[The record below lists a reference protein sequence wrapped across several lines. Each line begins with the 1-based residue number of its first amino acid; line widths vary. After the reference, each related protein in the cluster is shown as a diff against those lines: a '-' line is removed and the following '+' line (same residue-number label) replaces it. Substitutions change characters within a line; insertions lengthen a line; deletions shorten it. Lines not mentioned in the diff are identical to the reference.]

1 MAEILSQQE
10 IDTLLSDL
18 GGEGNAAREQHA
30 SSGKEPLR
38 EIVRFDFRMPRR
50 LSSRQLQTFNT
61 IHDNF
66 AEALSS
72 FLVSRL
78 QTTASISVVSVDQMF
93 YSEYVVATARPSCLY
108 VFSIERMG
116 AKAVMEFSPALL
128 LAIISRMLGGT
139 TENVVESRP
148 ITKIEQN
155 IVKSIV
161 QRSVSEL
168 QRAWSSIIESD
179 FTLDRYE
186 TEADFIQIAPTS
198 EIVLVV
204 KLEVMLG
211 EYRYGMSLCF
221 PTLALEDVLA
231 SLQIQHLGH
240 SQRSL
245 EQKEWTSAILRTLE
259 TTKVPATCI
268 LGETTMTLQQLKE
281 LEVGDLLITNTPVNG
296 EMRLMVGGRPRARG
310 RPGISNGKVA
320 MKITRIMVDSDNNS

>member
-10 IDTLLSDL
+10 IAALLSDVQPEEGAAPEQQ
-18 GGEGNAAREQHA
+18 GG
-30 SSGKEPLR
+30 GKPTPR

-50 LSSRQLQTFNT
+50 LSSRQIQTFNT

-78 QTTASISVVSVDQMF
+78 QTTVSVSVVSVDQMF

-108 VFSIERMG
+108 VFCIEQMG
-116 AKAVMEFSPALL
+116 AKAVMEFSPALV
-128 LAIISRMLGGT
+128 LAIIARMLGGT

-161 QRSVSEL
+161 QRSLSEL
-168 QRAWSSIIESD
+168 ERAWASIIESN

-204 KLEVMLG
+204 RLEVMLG

-231 SLQIQHLGH
+231 NLQVQQLGTT
-240 SQRSL
+240 QRSP
-245 EQKEWTSAILRTLE
+245 EQKEWTGAILQTLE
-259 TTKVPATCI
+259 TTKVPVTCI
-268 LGETTMTLQQLKE
+268 LGETTMTLRQLKE
-281 LEVGDLLITNTPVNG
+281 LEVGDLLITNTPTNG
-296 EMRLMVGGRPRARG
+296 ELRLMVGGRVRARG
-310 RPGISNGKVA
+310 RPGISNGKAALKVS
-320 MKITRIMVDSDNNS
+320 RIIADTDNNT

>member
-1 MAEILSQQE
+1 MAGILSPQE
-10 IDTLLSDL
+10 IETLLSDL
-18 GGEGNAAREQHA
+18 GGEEVARDKQQA
-30 SSGKEPLR
+30 GSGRNLQR
-38 EIVRFDFRMPRR
+38 EVMPFDFRMPRR
-50 LSSRQLQTFNT
+50 LSSRQMQTFNT
-61 IHDNF
+61 VHDNF

-78 QTTASISVVSVDQMF
+78 QTTASVSVVSVDQMF

-139 TENVVESRP
+139 MENVVESRP

-161 QRSVSEL
+161 QRSISEL

-198 EIVLVV
+198 EIVLVI

-231 SLQIQHLGH
+231 TLQIQHHGNM
-240 SQRSL
+240 QRSL
-245 EQKEWTSAILRTLE
+245 EKKEWTGAILRTLE

-268 LGETTMTLQQLKE
+268 LGETTMTLRQLKD
-281 LEVGDLLITNTPVNG
+281 LEVGDLLVTNTPVNG
-296 EMRLMVGGRPRARG
+296 EMRLMVGGRLRARG
-310 RPGISNGKVA
+310 RPGISNDKVA
-320 MKITRIMVDSDNNS
+320 MKITRIIVDSDNNS